1 MEKRILAVAVA
12 GALAAPAI
20 ALAQSTV
27 QIYGRVTYEY
37 GRADQGSGRPKLD
50 FNDTPGG
57 SAIGFKGVEQ
67 LGGGLSAWF
76 QCESSAD
83 ITGFD
88 TSSICTR
95 NSAVGFR
102 GGFGNIFAGKWDTP
116 MKRALNLGTV
126 GAEETGILGMSFL
139 PFGGSGGAD
148 ISGDGVDSI
157 QRQRWKRRES
167 NILQYET
174 PNFGGFQI
182 MGGITAAQATAGN
195 VNGHNDT
202 PRLWSTAATYVNGPL
217 GVGLAYERHQ
227 DMGANVAIG
236 GRDLEDRAW
245 GAAVGYNFGPV
256 RLGVTYLDSKYETGP
271 GEELKKKSWTVGAD
285 WAIAGPHTVSV
296 QYARIGDSKGD
307 SSVGVSPGSNGGHAA
322 SGDNTGGSAWS
333 LAYQYAFSKR
343 TTVKLGYVRVNNDS
357 ETNTY
362 RIGNSGSLIE
372 RDGGPDLGKNVDG
385 WAFLVKHNF

>member
-27 QIYGRVTYEY
+27 QIYGRVTYEW
-37 GRADQGSGRPKLD
+37 GRADQGPGRPTLD
-50 FNDTPGG
+50 FADTPGG

-88 TSSICTR
+88 TSSFCTR

-116 MKRALNLGTV
+116 MKRAMGVGTV

-139 PFGGSGGAD
+139 AFGGSGGAD
-148 ISGDGVDSI
+148 ISGAGVDAL

-167 NILQYET
+167 NIMQYES
-174 PNFGGFQI
+174 PNFGGFQV
-182 MGGITAAQATAGN
+182 MAAVTAANRTAG
-195 VNGHNDT
+195 VVSGSNDAA
-202 PRLWSTAATYVNGPL
+202 RLWSGAATYVNGPL
-217 GVGLAYERHQ
+217 GIGLAYERHN
-227 DMGANVAIG
+227 DVGFAGTTGPAPVAG
-236 GRDLEDRAW
+236 GDNDDRAW
-245 GAAVGYNFGPV
+245 GAAIGYRFGPV
-256 RLGVTYLDSKYETGP
+256 RVGATYLDMKYDTAP
-271 GEELKKKSWTVGAD
+271 GEELKKKTWALGLD
-285 WAIAGPHTVSV
+285 WMVAGPHMISA
-296 QYARIGDSKGD
+296 QYSQALKSKGD
-307 SSVGVSPGSNGGHAA
+307 STRGIGGNGGAAPSGGGTGGDAWSVGY
-322 SGDNTGGSAWS
+322 T
-333 LAYQYAFSKR
+333 YAFSKR
-343 TTVKLGYVRVNNDS
+343 TTLRLGYVQVDNDKN
-357 ETNTY
+357 TNSY
-362 RIGNSGSLIE
+362 RIGNTAGLLE
-372 RDGGPDLGKNVDG
+372 NGEKVDG